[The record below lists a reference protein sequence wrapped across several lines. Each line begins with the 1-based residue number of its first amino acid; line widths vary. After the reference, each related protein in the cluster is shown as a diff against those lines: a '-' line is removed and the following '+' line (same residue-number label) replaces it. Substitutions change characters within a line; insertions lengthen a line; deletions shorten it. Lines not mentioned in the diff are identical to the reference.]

1 MKNKKLLLGL
11 IFSVLS
17 LLNASSQNIFILDT
31 CTNKTEIYWDV
42 IVGDTPGI
50 YTPNFYINKNEL
62 LLECVDSGIL
72 MKEGLYR
79 IEVSPSVGFNMFHEN
94 PSIYFCFT
102 EKKYENDNEVY
113 LRNIKENLLTN
124 FLIQFAPYTIAR
136 YFKIQTQKKYYLN
149 ILYARYWGKISL
161 SGLITINKIK

>member
-17 LLNASSQNIFILDT
+17 LLNASSQNIFTLDT

-94 PSIYFCFT
+94 F
-102 EKKYENDNEVY
+102 
-113 LRNIKENLLTN
+113 
-124 FLIQFAPYTIAR
+124 Q
-136 YFKIQTQKKYYLN
+136 YYLF
-149 ILYARYWGKISL
+149 
-161 SGLITINKIK
+161 